1 MNPAVSPPVL
11 ITDAAGGR
19 SFIRGQLLGKGGFAR
34 CYEATDMATQKV
46 YAIKVIP
53 HSRIAKPYQREK
65 VEREVELHGTL
76 RHPHV
81 VRFYYHFQDA
91 ENVYLLLEHCSRRSL
106 AHLIKARKFLTEPEV
121 RYFLQQI
128 VAGLKYLHACGIVH
142 RDIKLGNFFITER
155 MQLKIGDFGL
165 AIRLGEGVE
174 QKSYTMLVGRLPFH
188 AGELRDMYRYIREA
202 RYPLPATLGHSARS
216 LIAAL
221 LRLAPGER
229 LDLDG
234 ALQHPFFT
242 QGFTPERLSSSCCYC
257 SPDFPQELSPTR
269 ALLVRARDLIFGS
282 GGSGRRDKASRDA
295 APADGKPDESLSEE
309 LARRTALL
317 LRVKEDDTGSKKPP
331 LSPVPTW
338 LQWKCRAQRRDSWVR
353 DAPGLPQQSGTTTT
367 AATSPRSGTVA
378 ATTTIYSPTAASPP
392 RGGATTAAT
401 TTSPWASSSQASLI
415 TPTTPL
421 TPLPGAVRIL
431 SAATPPPFTDSIDFM
446 GNDTL
451 LSITDTFLELLN
463 QCLESTQMAPRWE
476 EVAAPASPPGAE
488 SPPLLWAVKWIDYS
502 NKYGFGYQLSD
513 RSVAVLFNDATHLRQ
528 LHDRRTIHACVRGR
542 LGVLLEPPGPEVAA
556 PLPTH
561 ASVLR
566 YLARYM
572 QDNLV
577 EGADLPSDP
586 RELSDGPEPVLLKW
600 KKTDSAILL
609 LFSHH
614 VLQVN
619 FFSDH
624 TKVMLSRHAGGR
636 WLLTFVSEERAVT
649 TRPLDS
655 LHAHGVSPALRNRL
669 QVARKLLR

>member
-174 QKSYTMLVGRLPFH
+174 QKRTICGTPNYLAPEVLDKQGHGREADVWAFGCIVYTMLVGRLPFH

-295 APADGKPDESLSEE
+295 APAGRCH
-309 LARRTALL
+309 RRHH
-317 LRVKEDDTGSKKPP
+317 RH
-331 LSPVPTW
+331 
-338 LQWKCRAQRRDSWVR
+338 
-353 DAPGLPQQSGTTTT
+353 
-367 AATSPRSGTVA
+367 
-378 ATTTIYSPTAASPP
+378 
-392 RGGATTAAT
+392 
-401 TTSPWASSSQASLI
+401 
-415 TPTTPL
+415 
-421 TPLPGAVRIL
+421 LPGAAQPVPGVHTDGYVRPPGSVHPLAGLLVPKTIAEFARRACALWLLIL
-431 SAATPPPFTDSIDFM
+431 LVHCWCSRSLVAVRWRRSPR
-446 GNDTL
+446 L
-451 LSITDTFLELLN
+451 LRRGCS
-463 QCLESTQMAPRWE
+463 APRWE

-669 QVARKLLR
+669 QVARKLLRACVDVHRPRTARLALGNVPRPSVVDGETNVASNARTPPANWHLGWLA

>member
-174 QKSYTMLVGRLPFH
+174 QKRTICGTPNYLAPEVLDKQGHGREADVWAFGCIVYTMLVGRLPFH

-295 APADGKPDESLSEE
+295 APAGD
-309 LARRTALL
+309 AR
-317 LRVKEDDTGSKKPP
+317 
-331 LSPVPTW
+331 
-338 LQWKCRAQRRDSWVR
+338 
-353 DAPGLPQQSGTTTT
+353 
-367 AATSPRSGTVA
+367 
-378 ATTTIYSPTAASPP
+378 
-392 RGGATTAAT
+392 
-401 TTSPWASSSQASLI
+401 
-415 TPTTPL
+415 
-421 TPLPGAVRIL
+421 
-431 SAATPPPFTDSIDFM
+431 
-446 GNDTL
+446 
-451 LSITDTFLELLN
+451 
-463 QCLESTQMAPRWE
+463 
-476 EVAAPASPPGAE
+476 
-488 SPPLLWAVKWIDYS
+488 
-502 NKYGFGYQLSD
+502 
-513 RSVAVLFNDATHLRQ
+513 
-528 LHDRRTIHACVRGR
+528 
-542 LGVLLEPPGPEVAA
+542 
-556 PLPTH
+556 
-561 ASVLR
+561 
-566 YLARYM
+566 
-572 QDNLV
+572 
-577 EGADLPSDP
+577 
-586 RELSDGPEPVLLKW
+586 
-600 KKTDSAILL
+600 
-609 LFSHH
+609 
-614 VLQVN
+614 
-619 FFSDH
+619 
-624 TKVMLSRHAGGR
+624 
-636 WLLTFVSEERAVT
+636 
-649 TRPLDS
+649 
-655 LHAHGVSPALRNRL
+655 
-669 QVARKLLR
+669 